1 MRTLLLV
8 YRLMRILMHLVL
20 GMTICLL
27 AFPWLGTQARYGH
40 IRRWSRTL
48 LGICNTRVEVA
59 PGSVAALPHAMVV
72 ANHVSWLDIFV
83 IHSLHPCHF
92 VAKAEIRGWPML
104 GWLAEMAGTIF
115 IARGNRRELRHLFT
129 GLVDKLRAGER
140 VAFFPEGTTAAQGNL
155 LPFHPNLFEAAIDA
169 KVPVQALAVSY
180 VDAGGNPH
188 PAVDFIGD
196 MTFAASLML
205 ILNGPRVQAR
215 LAFLA
220 PLETQGAHRRELAEA
235 AHRAVAAALQD

>member
-1 MRTLLLV
+1 MRTLLLA
-8 YRLMRILMHLVL
+8 YRLLRIFIHLVL

-27 AFPWLGTQARYGH
+27 AFPWLGTQARYNH

-59 PGSVAALPHAMVV
+59 PGSAAALPHAMVV

-129 GLVDKLRAGER
+129 GLVDKLQAGER

-169 KVPVQALAVSY
+169 KVPVQPLAVSY
-180 VDAGGNPH
+180 VDGQGRMH
-188 PAVDFIGD
+188 PAVDFIGE
-196 MTFAASLML
+196 MTFAESLML
-205 ILNGPRVQAR
+205 ILNGPPVRAR

-235 AHRAVAAALQD
+235 AHQAVAAALQH